1 MKHDKLL
8 REITLFCER
17 HGIAEST
24 LGRLAVN
31 DGKFVRRASGGA
43 TIGAG
48 MIDRIRRFM
57 QEVNSGQ
64 RIVRGRSRRKRS
76 VATREV
82 LLKIRQIETSVRP
95 YRGHEYNDERQK
107 HHLLANTCNEKWV
120 IADRC
125 YAAVSDIRITAP
137 ALRIFD
143 GSLGNGIILARLLRA
158 LHKQHAQ
165 VPFVIV
171 AKERGL
177 DDLRNA
183 LGRMADRFL
192 EHPLTVLAVTNMYF
206 DEAAALSA
214 RTMQAALSLN
224 WREVALTGGT
234 AFDFQQQISALHP
247 QLADDWRIISSKG
260 GQALYERPNV
270 LVFYRK
276 DYEFLLKELI
286 PKPGSEQ
293 REYDFIMASHLYR
306 HTASIDF
313 KIRRVLAPLARRL
326 APGGRMMVI
335 QSYGEDPAHEVV
347 KRLWKEAAPGFER
360 RQEIVAALRAALGEL
375 KRKYTF
381 SGATDKTSL
390 FRFDMHTLPIDPQN
404 EISDSTLL
412 IAWNN
417 LVYVCQIPEREV
429 NAMTARNKNF
439 LAVTLEVIK
448 EYKGLWFINESFIIK
463 RSGG

>member
-8 REITLFCER
+8 REITVFCER

-31 DGKFVRRASGGA
+31 DGKFVQRAGGGA
-43 TIGAG
+43 AIGEG
-48 MIDRIRRFM
+48 TIDRIHQFM

-82 LLKIRQIETSVRP
+82 LRKIRESETSVRP

-125 YAAVSDIRITAP
+125 YAAVSDIKINPP

-143 GSLGNGIILARLLRA
+143 GGLGNGIILARLLRA
-158 LHKQHAQ
+158 LHKQHPQA
-165 VPFVIV
+165 PFVVV

-192 EHPLTVLAVTNMYF
+192 EHPLTVLVVTNMYF

-224 WREVALTGGT
+224 WHEVALTGAT

-247 QLADDWRIISSKG
+247 QLADNWRIISSER
-260 GQALYERPNV
+260 GQSLYERPNV
-270 LVFYRK
+270 LVIYRK
-276 DYEFLLKELI
+276 DYEFLLKDLI
-286 PKPGSEQ
+286 PRPGFEQ
-293 REYDFIMASHLYR
+293 REYDFIIASHLYR

-313 KIRRVLAPLARRL
+313 KINRVLAPLARRL
-326 APGGRMMVI
+326 APGGRMLVI

-347 KRLWKEAAPGFER
+347 KRLWKEAAPRFER
-360 RQEIVAALRAALGEL
+360 RQEIVGKLRAALGEL
-375 KRKYTF
+375 KQKYTF

-390 FRFDMHTLPIDPQN
+390 FRFDMHTLPIDPEKRDQRLDIVN
-404 EISDSTLL
+404 GVEQSGLCLPDPGANGQCHDGKKQKISGCDPGSH
-412 IAWNN
+412 
-417 LVYVCQIPEREV
+417 
-429 NAMTARNKNF
+429 
-439 LAVTLEVIK
+439 
-448 EYKGLWFINESFIIK
+448 
-463 RSGG
+463 